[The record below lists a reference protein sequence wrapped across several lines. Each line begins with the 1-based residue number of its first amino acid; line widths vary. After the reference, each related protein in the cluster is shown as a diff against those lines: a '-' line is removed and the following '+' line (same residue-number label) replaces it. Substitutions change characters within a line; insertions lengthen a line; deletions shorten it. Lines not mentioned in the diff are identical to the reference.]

1 MKQPLNEQFRRMQK
15 IAGIITENQEPQLI
29 NESFEDL
36 LQQLVTMAEKGEIGN
51 EEIKNIEYELM
62 SARRK
67 GQSNAR
73 KASPDYAA
81 KKAAAIAKAAI
92 TRDQNKKDSEVS
104 LRKVKDKLAADRAEE
119 EKRKVDT
126 EKRRADNKLPLTL
139 KVFVYG
145 DDTEKALGKLAKN
158 YTYFKIPAYGPGGQS
173 EQGYNLKPELKNK
186 SFDNAKIAWDIYD
199 EQYLKN

>member
-15 IAGIITENQEPQLI
+15 IAGIVTENQESQLI
-29 NESFEDL
+29 NESLEDL

-51 EEIKNIEYELM
+51 EEIKNIEYKLM

-73 KASPDYAA
+73 KASPDYAD
-81 KKAAAIAKAAI
+81 KKATAIAKAAI

-139 KVFVYG
+139 NVFVYG
-145 DDTEKALGKLAKN
+145 DDTDKALGKLAKN
-158 YTYFKIPAYGPGGQS
+158 YTYFETPAYGPGGQS